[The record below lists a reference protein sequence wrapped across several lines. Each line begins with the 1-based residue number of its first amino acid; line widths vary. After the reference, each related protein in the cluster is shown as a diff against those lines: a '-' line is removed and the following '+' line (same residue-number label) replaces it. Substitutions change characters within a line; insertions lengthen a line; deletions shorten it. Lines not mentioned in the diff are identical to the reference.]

1 MLAKILNLPS
11 VKTDGEV
18 DGEGVD
24 GGVYKRKIFFF
35 RYLVEVIS

>member
-18 DGEGVD
+18 DGELEFT
-24 GGVYKRKIFFF
+24 KEKFFF
-35 RYLVEVIS
+35 SLFGY

>member
-18 DGEGVD
+18 DGE
-24 GGVYKRKIFFF
+24 VYKRKKFFYC
-35 RYLVEVIS
+35 YLVEVIS